1 MPDVLKAQSNDIMGR
16 IEQIAACGIPR
27 ELLILL
33 SSGLFE
39 AGKAAQRAG
48 APIGKLADW
57 CHECVLAGTTS
68 VEQMISFGMPSE
80 TMAELANAL
89 ADIGRH
95 AEPRGVNEKLAELA
109 FDFVLAGR
117 RAEQVASAV
126 SLSEKWKLQRTAA

>member
-1 MPDVLKAQSNDIMGR
+1 MIQAWRPIAYSLIKRQDGSN
-16 IEQIAACGIPR
+16 
-27 ELLILL
+27 
-33 SSGLFE
+33 SGLSACKPIMISATA
-39 AGKAAQRAG
+39 AGPTAAIRDGMAIDES
-48 APIGKLADW
+48 A
-57 CHECVLAGTTS
+57 VTSSSLAGTTS
-68 VEQMISFGMPSE
+68 VEQMISFGMPSD

-95 AEPRGVNEKLAELA
+95 AKPRGVNEKLAELA